1 MVLKVKAV
9 EKKVKFSKD
18 NPGTI
23 EDLENENNGENNGGG
38 SNTPTPTPGNGG
50 GGDDPVDGD

>member
-1 MVLKVKAV
+1 MALKVKAV

-23 EDLENENNGENNGGG
+23 EVLENENNGENNGG
-38 SNTPTPTPGNGG
+38 SDTPTPTPGNGG